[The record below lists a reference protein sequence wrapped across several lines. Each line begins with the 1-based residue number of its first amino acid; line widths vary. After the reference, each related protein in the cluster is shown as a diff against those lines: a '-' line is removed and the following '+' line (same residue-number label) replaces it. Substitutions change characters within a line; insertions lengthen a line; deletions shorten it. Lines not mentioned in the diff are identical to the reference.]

1 MRKLLYFFTIIVLVV
16 ALCFACVGCAILINK
31 DKSSKD
37 SGISTGYTDTQLDA
51 SDVFGEESNVSNSNS
66 DESSSALESGSSS
79 ESDEE
84 DPNNSDESQPSE
96 SEPVNSSNPSSSID
110 YEDKNAWTKPVGGQ
124 R

>member
-1 MRKLLYFFTIIVLVV
+1 MRKFLYFFTIIVLVA
-16 ALCFACVGCAILINK
+16 ALCYTCVGCAIIKNK
-31 DKSSKD
+31 DKGSKD

-51 SDVFGEESNVSNSNS
+51 SDVFGEESNVSNSE
-66 DESSSALESGSSS
+66 ESSSALESDSSS
-79 ESDEE
+79 ESGEE
-84 DPNNSDESQPSE
+84 EPDNSDESQSSE